1 MSEAIAEVERRV
13 RELYGAMPEPLHG
26 VVHVVS
32 CVRAADGRL
41 HVIKIG
47 PAAPKSA
54 RDFFLL
60 NFWRAQCDGILTT
73 AQVVRAEP
81 NLSHEL
87 QGPCAAEL
95 AAYRRDVLGKREAPL
110 VAIMSYSGLLPPE
123 HRVFRDRA
131 KVTVLTSAAAEPQL
145 TAALGG
151 RAEVAGLPA
160 LNVFD
165 GVEFLRSRGA
175 DMIMIEAGPSTASKL
190 YEFPGGVVQHLL
202 VSVCE
207 APVEPAAIGG
217 ALPANAELFA
227 SMGQLS
233 ETTFQ
238 EESGPWRF
246 MRWQRHSLAP
256 A

>member
-1 MSEAIAEVERRV
+1 MTEVERRA
-13 RELYGAMPEPLHG
+13 RELYGVMPEQLAG
-26 VVHVVS
+26 VTHVVS
-32 CVRAADGRL
+32 CVRARDGRL
-41 HVIKIG
+41 HVIEVG

-81 NLSHEL
+81 QLSHEL
-87 QGPCAAEL
+87 QGPCAAQL
-95 AAYRRDVLGKREAPL
+95 AVYRRDVLGKREAPR
-110 VAIMSYSGLLPPE
+110 VAIMSHRGVLPAE
-123 HRVFRDRA
+123 HRVFRDHA
-131 KVTVLTSAAAEPQL
+131 KVSVLTSAAAAPQL
-145 TAALGG
+145 SAALGA
-151 RAEVAGLPA
+151 RAEVVGFEA
-160 LNVFD
+160 LSVFE

-217 ALPANAELFA
+217 ALPENAELFA

-246 MRWQRHSLAP
+246 MRWRRHSRAP

>member
-1 MSEAIAEVERRV
+1 MSEVERRA
-13 RELYGAMPEPLHG
+13 RELYGEVPEQLGG

-32 CVRAADGRL
+32 CVRAQGGRL

-47 PAAPKSA
+47 PAAPKSE
-54 RDFFLL
+54 RDFFVL

-110 VAIMSYSGLLPPE
+110 VAIMSQSGVLPPE

-131 KVTVLTSAAAEPQL
+131 KVSVLTSAATASQL
-145 TAALGG
+145 TAALGA
-151 RAEVAGLPA
+151 RAEVVGFDS
-160 LNVFD
+160 LNVFE
-165 GVEFLRSRGA
+165 GVDFLRSRGA
-175 DMIMIEAGPSTASKL
+175 RMIMIEAGPSTASKL

-202 VSVCE
+202 LSICE
-207 APVEPAAIGG
+207 AEPIPPAAIGG
-217 ALPANAELFA
+217 ALPENAELFA

-233 ETTFQ
+233 ETVFQ
-238 EESGPWRF
+238 EQSGPWRF
-246 MRWQRHSLAP
+246 TRWRRHSRAP